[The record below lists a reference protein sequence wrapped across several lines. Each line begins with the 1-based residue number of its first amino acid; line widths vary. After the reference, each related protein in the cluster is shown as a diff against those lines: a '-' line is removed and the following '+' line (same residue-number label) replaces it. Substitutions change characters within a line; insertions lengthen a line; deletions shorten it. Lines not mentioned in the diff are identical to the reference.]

1 MNKLRFFLVFTLG
14 FVLYFYFDAL
24 TFSFFQKEA
33 TLITR
38 SKAAGHIIAYIITLI
53 PLFATVHFLK
63 KDNKTIFELLGL
75 VRSPSIGIGFAF
87 IATLPMLLGYAV
99 KFIINTDLSLNTII
113 INTISSAFFEEIIYR
128 AFLFGML
135 YKLTRLGFL
144 PSVFFGSLLFGAAH
158 LYQAENLNQIIE
170 IFAITFLGSL
180 LFSWVYAE
188 WHFNLWTA
196 IFLHSFMN
204 LYWLVF
210 NVDEVAIGGAY
221 ANIFRFSTVLIAII
235 LTIIYKKWQERPL
248 EISKRTIWMK
258 HKNDEVDYL

>member
-63 KDNKTIFELLGL
+63 KEGQTIFELLGL
-75 VRSPSIGIGFAF
+75 ARDPSIGIAFAF
-87 IATLPMLLGYAV
+87 IATLPMLFGYAV
-99 KFIINTDLSLNTII
+99 KFILNKDLSVNTII

-170 IFAITFLGSL
+170 VFAITFLGSL

-188 WHFNLWTA
+188 LQFNLWTA
-196 IFLHSFMN
+196 IFLHCFMN

-210 NVDEVAIGGAY
+210 NVDEVAIGGTY
-221 ANIFRFSTVLIAII
+221 ANIFRFSTVLIAIV
-235 LTIIYKKWQERPL
+235 LTIIYKKRQKHPL
-248 EISKRTIWMK
+248 EISKRTIWIQQNK
-258 HKNDEVDYL
+258 KYIR